1 MKLVVSLPFPQEHAI
16 GCYHEPVEYCSQP
29 NTIFLTFV
37 LILSFHLS
45 LYFEVFSLH
54 IMTTILYTSLKP
66 SCLLHAPLKS

>member
-1 MKLVVSLPFPQEHAI
+1 MKLEVSLPFPQEHAI

-45 LYFEVFSLH
+45 LDFRSIFFTYYDYNFVCFSQA
-54 IMTTILYTSLKP
+54 IMLATCPT
-66 SCLLHAPLKS
+66 